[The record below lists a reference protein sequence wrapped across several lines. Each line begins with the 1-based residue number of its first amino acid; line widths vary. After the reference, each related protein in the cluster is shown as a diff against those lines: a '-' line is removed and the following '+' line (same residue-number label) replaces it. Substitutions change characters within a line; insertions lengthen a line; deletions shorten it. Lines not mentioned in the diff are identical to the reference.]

1 MIGFMLLQFVLLTL
15 FFYFLLTKQWVRALI
30 MGVYNCI
37 NWYMGTILALIIA
50 FTSMARSCEEE
61 ARINEEKGVALDQNR
76 DTIYHI
82 ENTLNE
88 GGEIIKQDTIWH

>member
-1 MIGFMLLQFVLLTL
+1 V
-15 FFYFLLTKQWVRALI
+15 FFSSSSSKS
-30 MGVYNCI
+30 
-37 NWYMGTILALIIA
+37 ILSK
-50 FTSMARSCEEE
+50 TP
-61 ARINEEKGVALDQNR
+61 EKSSVALDQNR